1 MSRLQKL
8 GTLALAA
15 FVLSNGDGGR
25 MSAAQEQPRWEWEGV
40 SRIVVVGDLHGELD
54 KLVLILRATG
64 LVGRDLAWSGEDQHL
79 VLCGDLVD
87 KGPDDREMLDLARR
101 LQLEAEASGGRVHVL
116 LGNHEVMNITGDL
129 RYVTNEGFA
138 AFAAEA
144 KPSERLAAWERFK
157 KDARSEGQAKLR
169 DAFNQEYPP
178 GYFARIRAFD
188 VDGEYGSWLLGQP
201 AAIKINGVLF
211 VHGGLT
217 TEVAA
222 LGLDG
227 INSTVWSNIWE
238 WDKRAG
244 DRDDALPYVE
254 MADALAYSP
263 RGPLWYRGDS
273 LENERLARTPFAEV
287 LELLDARAL
296 VVGHTPTASRR
307 ITTRFNGRLYRT
319 DVGMSYG
326 GVPLALVLEGDEAWV
341 YEPTTLAR
349 FLPLVEPPQGEGW
362 TGLHEEYP
370 DDRLEEF
377 LTKAEVGERTEIVRG
392 DRHVSLLELERK
404 GLELRAL
411 FQFAE
416 ERPGGDAVEESFNH
430 RRFQHEVAA
439 YRLDRELRL
448 EMVPV
453 TVLRKIDK
461 QPGALSIWPASAIDL
476 PYIRSYGRWE
486 LLQGLEPQVAKAR
499 LFSALIGA
507 RDRHD
512 AAKMLVPPDRRIVIA
527 DNSKGFSLDTE
538 IDDFLVPEVEGLSLD
553 PCAVDAAFEI
563 ALVALDTGGL
573 RSLLGDLLSEE
584 QIAAIIERRDR
595 ILAACGKAAPSDGV
609 TKPSADRR
617 P

>member
-1 MSRLQKL
+1 LQKL
-8 GTLALAA
+8 STLALAA
-15 FVLSNGDGGR
+15 VVLSHGDAGR
-25 MSAAQEQPRWEWEGV
+25 MRAAQEQPRSEWENV
-40 SRIVVVGDLHGELD
+40 YRIVVVGDLHGELD

-64 LVGRDLAWSGEDQHL
+64 LVDRDLAWSGKGEHL

-87 KGPDDREMLDLARR
+87 KGPEDRELLDLARR

-129 RYVTNEGFA
+129 RYVTKDGFA

-144 KPSERLAAWERFK
+144 NPSERLAAWERFK
-157 KDARSEGQAKLR
+157 KETRSEGQTKLR

-188 VDGEYGSWLLGQP
+188 LDGEYGSWLIRQP
-201 AAIKINGVLF
+201 AAIKINGIVF

-217 TEVAA
+217 TEIAA

-227 INSTVWSNIWE
+227 INSAVWSDIRE

-244 DRDDALPYVE
+244 DRNDVLPYVE
-254 MADALAYSP
+254 MADALAYSS

-273 LENERLARTPFAEV
+273 LENERLARTPFAEA
-287 LELLDARAL
+287 LKFLDARAL

-326 GVPLALVLEGDEAWV
+326 GVPLVLVLEDGEAWV
-341 YEPTTLAR
+341 YDPTTLAR

-362 TGLHEEYP
+362 AGLHEEFP

-377 LTKAEVGERTEIVRG
+377 LTKAEIGERTEIVRG
-392 DRHVSLLELERK
+392 DRHVNLLELERK
-404 GLELRAL
+404 GLGLRAL

-416 ERPGGDAVEESFNH
+416 ERPGGDATEKPFNP

-448 EMVPV
+448 GMVPV
-453 TVLRKIDK
+453 AVLRKIDK
-461 QPGALSIWPASAIDL
+461 QPGALSIWPGSAVDL

-486 LLQGLEPQVAKAR
+486 LLQGLEPQIAKAR

-538 IDDFLVPEVEGLSLD
+538 IEDFFVTEVEGISLD

-563 ALVALDTGGL
+563 ALFALDTGGL
-573 RSLLGDLLSEE
+573 QSLLGDLLSKE

-595 ILAACGKAAPSDGV
+595 ILAACGEAAPNDDV
-609 TKPSADRR
+609 TTPSTIRR